1 MRRWIL
7 AALLPLSPT
16 VVLGGTP
23 LPDAPHIVVTGEA
36 EVSVAPDT
44 AVVTMEVQHRAAS
57 PAEAKR
63 VADLAVNALLD
74 AAPAFGVAPD
84 HMRASDLNLREEIE
98 YDENDKPV
106 RRIHE
111 ARREVQV
118 RLDDLAKIGPYMDA
132 ALAAGM
138 TGIDDVTFE
147 TKLEDTVRRKAR
159 ELAVA
164 EATEKAAGLATAFG
178 GALGPVYSINSV
190 NSSLAQGYG
199 STDLDR
205 IMVSGSRIVD
215 PRYLQPTLDF
225 TERVSAV
232 FEITRGETP

>member
-1 MRRWIL
+1 MHARW
-7 AALLPLSPT
+7 
-16 VVLGGTP
+16 
-23 LPDAPHIVVTGEA
+23 
-36 EVSVAPDT
+36 
-44 AVVTMEVQHRAAS
+44 
-57 PAEAKR
+57 
-63 VADLAVNALLD
+63 
-74 AAPAFGVAPD
+74 
-84 HMRASDLNLREEIE
+84 
-98 YDENDKPV
+98 
-106 RRIHE
+106 
-111 ARREVQV
+111 REVQV